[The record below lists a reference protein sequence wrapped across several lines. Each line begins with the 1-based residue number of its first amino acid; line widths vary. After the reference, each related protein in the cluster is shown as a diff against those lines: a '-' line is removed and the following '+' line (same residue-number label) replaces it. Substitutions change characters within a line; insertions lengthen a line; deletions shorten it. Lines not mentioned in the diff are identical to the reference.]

1 MADRP
6 TPHSTAV
13 CLLIALHSDPLSIIH
28 KSANSSNASNRDQ
41 DIQDHLSK
49 LIRHIVLQTPNDDL
63 RIDDQQHIIVTIEEM
78 TFKQLLKSVAG
89 ANFQYRD
96 AAKFLF
102 DDLKRATS
110 SIDSLVDL
118 FAAFRWTVAQGV
130 IDGDSSHG
138 IYVRK
143 RCLGFDELGFD
154 AVGRFWESVCDY
166 VDEVDWNQFEAEWE
180 VSGCKKTD
188 TSDSGV
194 TVSTSERSDFGKMSP
209 DTKSHTKWPPAPK
222 QILRTLR
229 LKCDALDKQTDKIP
243 FDEMEYSLQELLSD
257 NPELTFGHFLRF
269 LNFTN
274 NAERVGAIEC
284 LHRYFDYAMIHQ
296 RKERLLS
303 ASRGVSDD
311 TNGTNGQQHGNVNAA
326 QQSNQAQSLGEILNQ
341 AAKKSNV
348 VHYVAVVL
356 SALFHRFGNDDM
368 ALLSAEESIR
378 VAQQNGDK
386 ACFAYALGWLNILAV
401 NDDGSSE
408 SDYQIDNGAMLFHRR
423 NSNFVHP
430 SDAWET
436 AVLSI
441 STSTTNMIIDGVV
454 HPSDVAT
461 NLQNPIMN
469 NHVPTQEHSINHLAG
484 AGIWNS
490 FGRGNLASVNNEL
503 VLRCYDQ
510 YLSNNDIGAAAHDL
524 ASSVLYGSQE
534 TSSSGSLDSESLL
547 DMLEKIKSNQNDLT
561 LGKDTHQTDLYS
573 NVIAQLQDVQKKN
586 PRVTSCSWY
595 HGILKL
601 AHESAARSYDISS
614 SKILETILYS
624 FTPVVTRDS
633 IEAIVESWG
642 QSCISLCQAKK
653 WDEAISLVSK
663 KAIPFCKKNNL
674 QRQECAFLLE
684 LARIRMDTSP
694 DDPAVALPVLLDCL
708 ALSEERSIDSIHAAA
723 LTLLSRFY
731 LELDDISQS
740 RALLQAALPTVLE
753 HCHIFYQGEAWL
765 IASKCSLR
773 EYALIQ
779 ENNDSNLGVDALMH
793 QALSELRY
801 SVDLFQKIG
810 DVLKLR
816 ELYYLQAQVYNVI
829 GSIVERDASSKKF
842 LEMNSKISSSIVPT
856 WNSCSLLQS
865 L

>member
-28 KSANSSNASNRDQ
+28 KSANTSKTENNSNQ

-49 LIRHIVLQTPNDDL
+49 VIRHIVLQTPNDD
-63 RIDDQQHIIVTIEEM
+63 ITNENSHYNITTIEE
-78 TFKQLLKSVAG
+78 TNLTQLLKSVAG
-89 ANFQYRD
+89 THFQYRD

-102 DDLKRATS
+102 DDLKRATN

-166 VDEVDWNQFEAEWE
+166 VDEVDWNQFETGWGFNGHDKFDINVDVGHA
-180 VSGCKKTD
+180 SSNNARG
-188 TSDSGV
+188 
-194 TVSTSERSDFGKMSP
+194 DFEKLTP
-209 DTKSHTKWPPAPK
+209 DINVHSKWPPAPK

-229 LKCDALDKQTDKIP
+229 LKCNTLDNQTDTTS
-243 FDEMEYSLQELLSD
+243 FDEMEHSIQELLSE
-257 NPELTFGHFLRF
+257 NPELTLAHFLRF

-274 NAERVGAIEC
+274 NSERVGAIEC

-296 RKERLLS
+296 RKDRLL
-303 ASRGVSDD
+303 ATRRGVVDD
-311 TNGTNGQQHGNVNAA
+311 NNTGNGQQQGSNAM
-326 QQSNQAQSLGEILNQ
+326 QHMNQAQSLSDILNQ

-386 ACFAYALGWLNILAV
+386 ACFAYALGWLNTLS
-401 NDDGSSE
+401 NDDSRSNE
-408 SDYQIDNGAMLFHRR
+408 SQNQINNGGILFNRRKNKVDNPH
-423 NSNFVHP
+423 
-430 SDAWET
+430 DAWEN
-436 AVLSI
+436 AAPYGSK
-441 STSTTNMIIDGVV
+441 STTNMIEGVV
-454 HPSDVAT
+454 HSSDEAT

-469 NHVPTQEHSINHLAG
+469 NNEPTMQHPIYHLTG
-484 AGIWNS
+484 ADIWDNYC
-490 FGRGNLASVNNEL
+490 RTNLASATNEL
-503 VLRCYDQ
+503 VLRCYDH
-510 YLSNNDIGAAAHDL
+510 YLSNNDIAAAAHDL
-524 ASSVLYGSQE
+524 ASSLLYGAQDTSNSQ
-534 TSSSGSLDSESLL
+534 SFDSESLIEK
-547 DMLEKIKSNQNDLT
+547 LEKIKSAEKSQPSCRDKVPVNIYT
-561 LGKDTHQTDLYS
+561 
-573 NVIAQLQDVQKKN
+573 NVIAQLQDIQKQN
-586 PRVTSCSWY
+586 PRVVSYSWY

-601 AHESAARSYDISS
+601 AHESASRSHDTSN
-614 SKILETILYS
+614 SKVLETILYS
-624 FTPVVTRDS
+624 FTPSVAQDS
-633 IEAIVESWG
+633 IQSIVETWD
-642 QSCISLCQAKK
+642 QSCIALCQARK
-653 WDEAISLVSK
+653 WDAAISLITM
-663 KAIPFCKKNNL
+663 KAIPFCKKHNL
-674 QRQECAFLLE
+674 QSQECAFLLE
-684 LARIRMDTSP
+684 LVRIKLDSCD
-694 DDPAVALPVLLDCL
+694 DDPVVILPGLLDCL

-731 LELDDISQS
+731 LEVDDITQS
-740 RALLQAALPTVLE
+740 RALLQAALPSVLE

-773 EYALIQ
+773 EYALTK
-779 ENNDSNLGVDALMH
+779 ENNDKDVDADVMIH
-793 QALSELRY
+793 RALSELGY
-801 SVDLFQKIG
+801 SIDLFEKID
-810 DVLKLR
+810 DVQKLR
-816 ELYYLQAQVYNVI
+816 ELYYLQAQVHNVT
-829 GSIVERDASSKKF
+829 GSIVERDESSKKF
-842 LEMNSKISSSIVPT
+842 LEMNSRISSSILPT
-856 WNSCSLLQS
+856 WNSYNLLKH